1 MEKIEKYR
9 QYILAIYDEYAQIK
23 PVNLQDVDNQL
34 IIDTERG
41 HYQLVSIG
49 WDKKL
54 FYYTVVFHLDIKP
67 DGKIWIQANNTDR
80 DIAEELEE
88 MGVPK
93 SDIVLGFQPPQYR
106 QYTGYAVA

>member
-1 MEKIEKYR
+1 MEKIEQYR
-9 QYILAIYDEYAQIK
+9 QYVLDIYNDYAQIK
-23 PVNLQDVDNQL
+23 PVNLQNVDNQL
-34 IIDTERG
+34 IIDIERN

-54 FYYTVVFHLDIKP
+54 FSYTVIFHLDIKT
-67 DGKIWIQANNTDR
+67 DGKIWIQVNNTDR

-93 SDIVLGFQPPQYR
+93 SDIVIGFQPPQHR

>member
-1 MEKIEKYR
+1 MEKIEQYR
-9 QYILAIYDEYAQIK
+9 QHILAVYNDYARIK

-34 IIDTERG
+34 IIDTERN

-54 FYYTVVFHLDIKP
+54 FSYTVIFHLDIKP
-67 DGKIWIQANNTDR
+67 DGKIWIQVNNTDR

-88 MGVPK
+88 MGVPR
-93 SDIVLGFQPPQYR
+93 SDIVIGFQLPQYR